1 MTRLLCNIPTMESW
15 SPLEMTAVV
24 FGLLSVIYTI
34 RQSMWCWPTGL
45 INVILYV
52 LIFFRAALY
61 SDVVLQVIYV
71 PLQLYGWYHWL
82 RGNPN
87 GPDLPITRLTSFAVC
102 IWTAVAVNLIVLD
115 GYIMQRYFNAALP
128 YWDAAI
134 AVLSLIAQYLL
145 ARKVL
150 ENWLIWIAVDILALG
165 VYTAKGLYL
174 TTGLYG
180 VYLIL
185 ATIGL
190 IAWLKS
196 FQTQKNSARG
206 FEVVTA

>member
-1 MTRLLCNIPTMESW
+1 MESW
-15 SPLEMTAVV
+15 SPLEITAVV
-24 FGLLSVIYTI
+24 FGLLSVIFTI
-34 RQSMWCWPTGL
+34 RQNIWCWATGL
-45 INVILYV
+45 VNVLLYI
-52 LIFFRAALY
+52 LIFYRAALY

-71 PLQLYGWYHWL
+71 PLQLYGWYHWVY
-82 RGNPN
+82 GNRN
-87 GPDLPITRLTSFAVC
+87 GANPDLPVTRLTSFAAC
-102 IWTAVAVNLIVLD
+102 IWTAVAANLIAID
-115 GYIMQRYFNAALP
+115 GYIMHRFFNAALP

-150 ENWLIWIAVDILALG
+150 ENWMIWIAVDILALG

-180 VYLIL
+180 VFLVL
-185 ATIGL
+185 ATLGL
-190 IAWLKS
+190 IAWIQSLNK
-196 FQTQKNSARG
+196 QKAAARG

>member
-1 MTRLLCNIPTMESW
+1 MESW
-15 SPLEMTAVV
+15 SPLEIAAVL
-24 FGLLSVIYTI
+24 FGLLSVIFTI
-34 RQSMWCWPTGL
+34 RQSIWCWPTGL

-52 LIFFRAALY
+52 LIFYQAALY
-61 SDVVLQVIYV
+61 SDVVLQIIYV
-71 PLQLYGWYHWL
+71 PLQLYGWCHWL
-82 RGNPN
+82 RGNRN
-87 GPDLPITRLTSFAVC
+87 GPDLPITRLTVPAIG
-102 IWTAVAVNLIVLD
+102 IWTCVAINLIAID
-115 GYIMQRYFNAALP
+115 GYIMHRYFAAALP

-165 VYTAKGLYL
+165 VYTAKHLYL

-180 VYLIL
+180 VYLVL
-185 ATIGL
+185 ATFGL
-190 IAWLKS
+190 IAW
-196 FQTQKNSARG
+196 TQSLHKQKIPARA

>member
-1 MTRLLCNIPTMESW
+1 MESW
-15 SPLEMTAVV
+15 SPLEITAVV
-24 FGLLSVIYTI
+24 FGLLSVIFTI
-34 RQSMWCWPTGL
+34 RQNIWCWATGL
-45 INVILYV
+45 VNVILYI
-52 LIFFRAALY
+52 LIFYRAALY

-71 PLQLYGWYHWL
+71 PLQLYGWYHWVY
-82 RGNPN
+82 GNRN
-87 GPDLPITRLTSFAVC
+87 GANPDLPVTRLTSFAAC
-102 IWTAVAVNLIVLD
+102 IWTAVAANLIAID
-115 GYIMQRYFNAALP
+115 GYIMHRFFNAALP

-150 ENWLIWIAVDILALG
+150 ENWMIWIAVDILALG

-180 VYLIL
+180 VYLVL
-185 ATIGL
+185 ATFGL

-196 FQTQKNSARG
+196 LHKQKAAARG

>member
-1 MTRLLCNIPTMESW
+1 MESW
-15 SPLEMTAVV
+15 SPLEITAVV
-24 FGLLSVIYTI
+24 FGLLSVIFTI
-34 RQSMWCWPTGL
+34 RQNIWCWPTGL
-45 INVILYV
+45 VNVILYV
-52 LIFFRAALY
+52 VIFYQAALY
-61 SDVVLQVIYV
+61 SDVVLQIIYV
-71 PLQLYGWYHWL
+71 PLQLYGWYHWVY
-82 RGNPN
+82 GNRN
-87 GPDLPITRLTSFAVC
+87 GADPDLPVTRLTTFSAC
-102 IWTAVAVNLIVLD
+102 IWTAVAANLIAID
-115 GYIMQRYFNAALP
+115 GYIMHRYFNAALP
-128 YWDAAI
+128 WWDAAI

-185 ATIGL
+185 ATLGL
-190 IAWLKS
+190 IAWIQSLNK
-196 FQTQKNSARG
+196 QKAAARG

>member
-1 MTRLLCNIPTMESW
+1 MESW
-15 SPLEMTAVV
+15 SPLEITAVV
-24 FGLLSVIYTI
+24 FGLLSVIFTI
-34 RQSMWCWPTGL
+34 RQNIWCWPTGL
-45 INVILYV
+45 INVILYI
-52 LIFFRAALY
+52 LIFYRAALY

-71 PLQLYGWYHWL
+71 PLQLYGWYHWVY
-82 RGNPN
+82 GNRN
-87 GPDLPITRLTSFAVC
+87 GANPDLPVTRLTSFAAC
-102 IWTAVAVNLIVLD
+102 IWTAVAANLIAID
-115 GYIMQRYFNAALP
+115 GYIMHRFFNAALP

-150 ENWLIWIAVDILALG
+150 ENWMIWIAVDILALG

-180 VYLIL
+180 VYLVL
-185 ATIGL
+185 ATFGL

-196 FQTQKNSARG
+196 LHKQKAARG